1 MVAGEQ
7 RGHSAIHAYASILR
21 KGYCCLPSFL
31 FKAENKIY
39 RIFCGVGSGPLER
52 PGAPEC
58 EQPAETCRASVLSD
72 RFPRLRGFP
81 SRAGGEGQAC
91 PEPLQGAMAK
101 SRGP

>member
-1 MVAGEQ
+1 M
-7 RGHSAIHAYASILR
+7 
-21 KGYCCLPSFL
+21 
-31 FKAENKIY
+31 
-39 RIFCGVGSGPLER
+39 ER

-72 RFPRLRGFP
+72 RFPRLPGFP